1 MDAPCSNNPGDE
13 ADHLRQNHP
22 TVAAALATLG
32 LVSALLA
39 PGMDSRG
46 NLDPRIKD
54 RGIGTGRYVRGV
66 ARIARSEGEGATGSG
81 VGGQQIRVGSAF
93 LTL

>member
-32 LVSALLA
+32 LVSALAPPEWIVVATSILA
-39 PGMDSRG
+39 SKIVESGLDAMCEVWHESLDLKAKGQPGRASEDS
-46 NLDPRIKD
+46 K
-54 RGIGTGRYVRGV
+54 
-66 ARIARSEGEGATGSG
+66 
-81 VGGQQIRVGSAF
+81 
-93 LTL
+93 